1 MSLLKEYFSFTK
13 GQRIAI
19 VALLI
24 FIVIMSSIN
33 FLMPYIIHP
42 KEDIPT
48 DELKQLMAKIKIDS
62 SQNNYYSS
70 KEKYIPTKLTPFNF
84 NPNELD
90 SNGFIRLG
98 LRPKLA
104 HTILNYRNKGGHFY
118 NKEGFKKMYGLHE
131 EEYQQLEAYISIP
144 ASNQYQSKPKEI
156 ISIELNS
163 ADTMQLNKLRGIGNK
178 LSMNIVKYRTELGGF
193 SKVDQLKEVWGISP
207 ETFEMIK
214 GNCKVNL
221 NTIKKI
227 NLNEA
232 TFAEIN
238 VHPYLKGE
246 IAKSLVNFRKEHNY
260 KIDNL
265 SQIKEIELI
274 NGEIFRKIVPY
285 LSL

>member
-19 VALLI
+19 LSLLSL
-24 FIVIMSSIN
+24 IVVLSSLN
-33 FLMPYIIHP
+33 FLMPFFIHP
-42 KEDIPT
+42 KAEIPA
-48 DELKQLMAKIKIDS
+48 DELKQLMTKIKMDS
-62 SQNNYYSS
+62 SQNNDSFN
-70 KEKYIPTKLTPFNF
+70 EKYIPAKLTPFHF

-118 NKEGFKKMYGLHE
+118 NRAGFKKMYGLHE
-131 EEYQQLEAYISIP
+131 EEYKQLEAYISIP
-144 ASNQYQSKPKEI
+144 ASNQFQNKSKEVV
-156 ISIELNS
+156 SIELNS

-193 SKVDQLKEVWGISP
+193 ARVEQLKEVWGISI
-207 ETFEMIK
+207 ETYDMIK
-214 GNCKVNL
+214 SNCYVNSKA
-221 NTIKKI
+221 IKKI

-232 TFAEIN
+232 TLAEIN

-246 IAKSLVNFRKEHNY
+246 IAKSIVNYRKEHHY

-265 SQIKEIELI
+265 LQIKEIELI
-274 NGEIFRKIVPY
+274 NDELFRKIAPY

>member
-1 MSLLKEYFSFTK
+1 
-13 GQRIAI
+13 
-19 VALLI
+19 
-24 FIVIMSSIN
+24 
-33 FLMPYIIHP
+33 MPYVIYP
-42 KEDIPT
+42 KEEIPS
-48 DELKQLMAKIKIDS
+48 DELQQMMAKIKIDT

-70 KEKYIPTKLTPFNF
+70 NEKYVPSKLTPFNF

-118 NKEGFKKMYGLHE
+118 NKEGFKKMYGLRE
-131 EEYQQLEAYISIP
+131 EEYQQLEAFISIP
-144 ASNQYQSKPKEI
+144 ETNQYQSKPKEI

-163 ADTMQLNKLRGIGNK
+163 ADTMQFNKLRGIGNK

-193 SKVDQLKEVWGISP
+193 AKVEQLKEVWGISP

-214 GNCKVNL
+214 GNCRVNVSA
-221 NTIKKI
+221 IKKI

-232 TFAEIN
+232 TLAEIN

-246 IAKSLVNFRKEHNY
+246 IAKALVNFRKEHNY

-274 NGEIFRKIVPY
+274 NDEIFRKIVPY

>member
-1 MSLLKEYFSFTK
+1 LSLLKEYFSFTK

-19 VALLI
+19 LSLLSL
-24 FIVIMSSIN
+24 IVVLSSLN
-33 FLMPYIIHP
+33 FLMPFFIHP
-42 KEDIPT
+42 KAEIPT
-48 DELKQLMAKIKIDS
+48 DELKQLMTKIKMDS
-62 SQNNYYSS
+62 SQNNDSFN
-70 KEKYIPTKLTPFNF
+70 EKYVPAQLTPFHF

-118 NKEGFKKMYGLHE
+118 NRAGFKKMYGLHE
-131 EEYQQLEAYISIP
+131 EEYKQLEAYISIP
-144 ASNQYQSKPKEI
+144 ASNQFQYKSKEVV
-156 ISIELNS
+156 SIELNS

-178 LSMNIVKYRTELGGF
+178 LSMNIIKYRTELGGF
-193 SKVDQLKEVWGISP
+193 ARVEQLKEVWGISN
-207 ETFEMIK
+207 ETYDMIK
-214 GNCKVNL
+214 GNCHVN
-221 NTIKKI
+221 TKAIKKI

-246 IAKSLVNFRKEHNY
+246 IAKSIVNYRKEHHY

-265 SQIKEIELI
+265 LQIKEIELI
-274 NGEIFRKIVPY
+274 NDELFRKIAPY
-285 LSL
+285 LRL